1 MPKPFLKQ
9 QKNCSHQ
16 PADKALLFVDMT
28 TGTQHSLAACA
39 RAIVEARDPAEKV
52 ERARATAQA
61 WHARTLSLG
70 KRTTNRS
77 MPDRP
82 GRPETPLLLPPRD
95 MPRRSTGGER
105 GRIALIHSL
114 THIELN
120 AIDMTWDLI
129 GRFFDAPVPRS
140 FFDDWVRVGV
150 EEAKHFSLLERR
162 LREMGTCYGAL
173 PAHDGLWQT
182 AQDTGHDLLAR
193 VAIVPLVLEA
203 RGLDVTP
210 SMIEK
215 MTRNGDNR
223 SSRILSIIYNDEQRH
238 VAFGSK
244 WFRFL
249 CGQEGRHPETTF
261 HSLVRTHFR
270 GRIKPP
276 FNDSARAQAGLT
288 PGFYKPLAAL
298 GNFG

>member
-1 MPKPFLKQ
+1 M
-9 QKNCSHQ
+9 
-16 PADKALLFVDMT
+16 KAKT
-28 TGTQHSLAACA
+28 ENSLAARA

-52 ERARATAQA
+52 KLAKAAAQD
-61 WHARTLSLG
+61 WHARRLSLG
-70 KRTTNRS
+70 LRTQNRS
-77 MPDRP
+77 MPERP
-82 GRPETPLLLPPRD
+82 GRPELPVLLPPRE
-95 MPRRSTGGER
+95 MPRRSTGGLR
-105 GRIALIHSL
+105 GRIALLHSL
-114 THIELN
+114 AHIELN

-129 GRFFDAPVPRS
+129 GRFFNAPVPRS

-162 LREMGTCYGAL
+162 LREIDTHYGAL

-215 MTRNGDNR
+215 MTRNGDDR
-223 SSRILSIIYNDEQRH
+223 SSRILSIIYHDEKQH
-238 VAFGSK
+238 VAFGCK

-249 CGQEGRHPETTF
+249 CEQEGRHPETTF
-261 HSLVRTHFR
+261 HSLVKTHFK

-276 FNDSARAQAGLT
+276 FNDRARAQAGLT